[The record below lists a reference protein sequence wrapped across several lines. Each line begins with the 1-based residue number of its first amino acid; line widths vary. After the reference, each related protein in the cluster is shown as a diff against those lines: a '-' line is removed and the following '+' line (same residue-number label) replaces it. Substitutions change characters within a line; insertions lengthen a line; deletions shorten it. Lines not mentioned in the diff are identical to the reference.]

1 MTEDVLKV
9 DEAKT
14 AFNARAK
21 ASMRAYLKSRT
32 WPEKIESIE
41 RMNEAARL
49 AREGMRR
56 AGNKRSRERED
67 GWASLLLPKPKCEGP
82 RRSGGDLPIGSIRK
96 GTGSVDRRD
105 GRLFASLAILC

>member
-1 MTEDVLKV
+1 MTDDVLKI
-9 DEAKT
+9 DAEKT
-14 AFNARAK
+14 AFNARSK

-56 AGNKRSRERED
+56 TRMARAENID
-67 GWASLLLPKPKCEGP
+67 
-82 RRSGGDLPIGSIRK
+82 
-96 GTGSVDRRD
+96 V
-105 GRLFASLAILC
+105 

>member
-1 MTEDVLKV
+1 MTEDLLKI
-9 DEAKT
+9 DAEKT
-14 AFNARAK
+14 AFNARSK

-56 AGNKRSRERED
+56 TRMARAENID
-67 GWASLLLPKPKCEGP
+67 
-82 RRSGGDLPIGSIRK
+82 
-96 GTGSVDRRD
+96 V
-105 GRLFASLAILC
+105 

>member
-1 MTEDVLKV
+1 MTEDVLRI
-9 DEAKT
+9 DGEKT
-14 AFNARAK
+14 ALNARSK

-56 AGNKRSRERED
+56 TQKAGAK
-67 GWASLLLPKPKCEGP
+67 K
-82 RRSGGDLPIGSIRK
+82 
-96 GTGSVDRRD
+96 
-105 GRLFASLAILC
+105 

>member
-1 MTEDVLKV
+1 MTEEALEI

-21 ASMRAYLKSRT
+21 ASMRDYLKSRT

-41 RMNEAARL
+41 RMNEASRL

-56 AGNKRSRERED
+56 TRKAGAEGSRER
-67 GWASLLLPKPKCEGP
+67 
-82 RRSGGDLPIGSIRK
+82 GSEK
-96 GTGSVDRRD
+96 TTG
-105 GRLFASLAILC
+105 

>member
-1 MTEDVLKV
+1 MFKMTEDLLKI
-9 DEAKT
+9 DAEKT
-14 AFNARAK
+14 AFNARSK

-56 AGNKRSRERED
+56 TRMARAENID
-67 GWASLLLPKPKCEGP
+67 
-82 RRSGGDLPIGSIRK
+82 
-96 GTGSVDRRD
+96 V
-105 GRLFASLAILC
+105 

>member
-1 MTEDVLKV
+1 VTEDVLRI
-9 DEAKT
+9 DGEKT
-14 AFNARAK
+14 AFNARSK

-56 AGNKRSRERED
+56 TRMAGTEET
-67 GWASLLLPKPKCEGP
+67 A
-82 RRSGGDLPIGSIRK
+82 
-96 GTGSVDRRD
+96 V
-105 GRLFASLAILC
+105 

>member
-1 MTEDVLKV
+1 MTQDALKI

-14 AFNARAK
+14 ALNARAK

-56 AGNKRSRERED
+56 AGNEGAREQGTEKT
-67 GWASLLLPKPKCEGP
+67 GGEGGAPGRP
-82 RRSGGDLPIGSIRK
+82 R
-96 GTGSVDRRD
+96 
-105 GRLFASLAILC
+105 